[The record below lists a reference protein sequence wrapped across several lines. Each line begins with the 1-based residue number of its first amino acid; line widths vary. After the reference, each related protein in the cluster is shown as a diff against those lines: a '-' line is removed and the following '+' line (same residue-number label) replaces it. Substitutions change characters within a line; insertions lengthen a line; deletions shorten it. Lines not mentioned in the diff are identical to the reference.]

1 MGGTVGDI
9 ESQPFLE
16 SIRQFQH
23 DIGHDNAI
31 LIHVTL
37 IPYLKASGEMKTKPT
52 QASVKELQGMG
63 IQPDVIVCRTELP
76 LEEGLKDKIA
86 LFCNVPTKSVLQN
99 LDVETLYEAPLAME
113 KEHLADVVCEK
124 LCLVCPE
131 PDITEWQ
138 NMVDTLKNLDKDVT
152 VALVGKYTSLH
163 DAYILSL
170 IHI

>member
-1 MGGTVGDI
+1 
-9 ESQPFLE
+9 
-16 SIRQFQH
+16 
-23 DIGHDNAI
+23 
-31 LIHVTL
+31 
-37 IPYLKASGEMKTKPT
+37 MKTKPT

-124 LCLVCPE
+124 LGLDCPE

-138 NMVDTLKNLDKDVT
+138 NMVDTLKK
-152 VALVGKYTSLH
+152 S
-163 DAYILSL
+163 
-170 IHI
+170 